1 MTEMKIAPQSGDF
14 AMRELTPEEMNEIAG
29 GSKKMSWAYQVIA
42 MVNDIVNNGVKPTS
56 IGYDADQNLVIYT
69 TK

>member
-1 MTEMKIAPQSGDF
+1 MERRSTAQSGDF
-14 AMRELTPEEMNEIAG
+14 LMRELTPEEMNEIAG

-42 MVNDIVNNGVKPTS
+42 MVNDIVNNGVRPTS
-56 IGYDADQNLVIYT
+56 IEYDADQNLVVYT